1 MPMKN
6 TAEKI
11 KTVVDLT
18 KVLVPDVVVH
28 VPLDQ
33 LAPDPGQPRTEFPEA
48 TLKQLAD
55 DIERRGVEQPIR
67 VRSDGERY
75 LIKHG
80 ERRWRAA
87 QLAGLKT
94 VPVLLAGPDDD
105 AQPDLERAFDQVLD
119 NHLPEK
125 LSPMDW
131 ARFLRKLVDVHHL
144 PVKDIPAELAKRGIT
159 LSRPYVSNLMRLVDL
174 PDWAQ
179 KLLND
184 QQITA
189 SDAKAILMAKPYA
202 KAMKWLKDHIEHEPR
217 QEGQRV
223 RDALFQYDYDDM
235 EALVDQAYDQTAIE
249 LSATYGGQAP
259 LFKWATSC
267 KACPDRQQ
275 IGVTHYCLNATCFDA
290 KQDKARIE
298 LKSKGKSEEKALKE
312 NRGKDTKPKPPAGPT
327 KIAPGKIVDG
337 VVKLTGLAS
346 DKYEFLDSYRL
357 RFEPSVHCTGC
368 EFNKPA
374 IHSKGAAPRACCFN
388 LPHFNEL
395 QRQGSREEGVAQWL
409 DKRVLPEV
417 LAKLPG
423 DHELQFQI
431 VAWMA
436 LEAPVQNDNGARLR
450 EELRRQQHAAR
461 QRLNLFTPAGVI
473 QTYAQGALNVEAIA
487 AGGVRAML
495 ADRGNFYAF
504 ARHLGIAIT
513 PAIASL
519 DQEYVDLKRKGELL
533 LLMGMADDVE
543 FKKKKLDELIE
554 HCLLPEVIE
563 AVGVPPDVQALYE
576 RLQPVVDPDD
586 EDVTDD
592 LEIDEDGESEP
603 DPLDTEMTYLDE
615 VDTGEDTNVEPMS

>member
-1 MPMKN
+1 MKKSA
-6 TAEKI
+6 AEKTETI
-11 KTVVDLT
+11 TDLAHA
-18 KVLVPDVVVH
+18 LVRDRVIH

-48 TLKQLAD
+48 TLQELAD
-55 DIERRGVEQPIR
+55 DIKRRGVEQPIR

-87 QLAGLKT
+87 RLAGLKT

-105 AQPDLERAFDQVLD
+105 DHPDLERAFDQVLD

-131 ARFLRKLVDVHHL
+131 ARFLRKLVDVHGL
-144 PVKDIPAELAKRGIT
+144 AVKDIPAALAQRGLT

-179 KLLND
+179 TLLND

-202 KAMKWLKDHIEHEPR
+202 KAMKWLKDHIDHEPLK
-217 QEGQRV
+217 EGQRV

-249 LSATYGGQAP
+249 LSATWGDKQP

-298 LKSKGKSEEKALKE
+298 LKSKGKSEEKTRKE
-312 NRGKDTKPKPPAGPT
+312 NRGVDAKPKPPAGPT
-327 KIAPGKIVDG
+327 KINPKKIDAHG
-337 VVKLTGLAS
+337 VVKVMGLAS
-346 DKYEFLDSYRL
+346 DKYEFLDSYGT
-357 RFEPSVHCTGC
+357 RFEPAVHCTGC
-368 EFNKPA
+368 EFNRPA
-374 IHSKGAAPRACCFN
+374 IETKNATPRSCCFN
-388 LPHFNEL
+388 VSHYAEL
-395 QRQGSREEGVAQWL
+395 QHAGNRNEGVAQWL
-409 DKRVLPEV
+409 DERVLPEV

-436 LEAPVQNDNGARLR
+436 LEAPVQNLRGAKVR
-450 EELRRQQHAAR
+450 EELRRQQRAAR
-461 QRLNLFTPAGVI
+461 RRLNLFTPAGVI

-487 AGGVRAML
+487 AAGVRAML

-504 ARHLGIAIT
+504 ARHLGVQLT

-519 DQEYVDLKRKGELL
+519 DREYVDLKRKGELL

-543 FKKKKLDELIE
+543 FKKKKLDELVA
-554 HCLLPEVIE
+554 HCLSPEVIE
-563 AVGVPPDVQALYE
+563 AVGVPPDVRALYE

-592 LEIDEDGESEP
+592 LDIEDEDDEP
-603 DPLDTEMTYLDE
+603 TDDDLAEIE
-615 VDTGEDTNVEPMS
+615 EADTGEDTNVDPE